1 MRLQPIYDFHTDNP
15 LTSLLAQYN
24 AMWCPARNV
33 SARGSYHGPN
43 RIELWPWK
51 MRILGVSQFK
61 RHDQHGRANKYPQQK
76 TPGQNDRGRQQTHR
90 QDDRTRSM
98 DDDQRRREDYSNSP
112 GSSSRNRD
120 ADDQER
126 RSAGRGGNTRPGN
139 SDRRTSRPSSQRLPP
154 GRGAQRYGGVADWE
168 DGPHDWD
175 DEEWRSDHRP
185 AYDGSS
191 RRPPNRGAQKTRAIY
206 DDERD
211 WDDSGNRNSRN
222 SQNNWDNQAGRANDG
237 RYGRAPSARRNDARR
252 GGRVGWLEASRQW
265 AAVQGQHL
273 LGTGKRVAQGDTAPK
288 SPERRRRIITI
299 VVLAVILVCG
309 LGSSLTSVVL
319 YVQMNAMAHSGLQHV
334 KNAEADLK
342 KVQSNPFDATSIQA
356 AHDEFAAA
364 YGDFSGVNAR
374 LNLVGLASVAPV
386 VGSKVSGAQKLV
398 PIAAEATQAGMLACD
413 AMSVLAASLKHPFGT
428 TGGTLTRDQYAI
440 IVDKWAQIRPLA
452 HTIIEQLGQLTPSDL
467 SLDPRLGPI
476 VGQFVTKL
484 PQITQLVDDFDGVVA
499 ALPQLMGIE
508 KPSNYLMLILDSS
521 ELRPTGGFIGNFGAL
536 GVNKGQMD
544 PGFHITDITLIDAN
558 VKFPYPQALYP
569 QTIQI
574 PDKYN
579 WLKSVFDNPASA
591 SWSLRDSNLD
601 PDYPT
606 ASKYAIDLYSQLQP
620 GAQRNLS
627 DQGSTLKLY
636 DPKASGQFAG
646 VITLSLGFFVQALK
660 ITKDI
665 DVVLQTNHGT
675 IHETVN
681 SDNFVSKIHYYALSG
696 TGGTGP
702 DNQACG
708 TTSCSK
714 VFTSAVVK
722 AFMDKI
728 KANLSQYIGPLG
740 KVFFESLRT
749 KDIEIFVNDPKAE
762 QALIDIGVGASVQA
776 PKTGD
781 SVFEVE
787 ANIGANKD
795 NGFLQ
800 YKLSDQITIDQSG
813 TATHKLVWQYI
824 WPADPKTIAES
835 FPAGGP
841 GGNFN
846 YHSHSR
852 VFVPPTATYITQTG
866 LQGAGQTPASAET
879 FNRQVLFGE
888 AFGYYGRTMTYSL
901 AWKTPGVVTHDD
913 AGYHYTL
920 LFQRQA
926 GIVWPQTLTINLPA
940 CAKVVGTPQ
949 TSGLTSLNAVTV
961 KGTTVTVT
969 GPLTLDEQFQ
979 INYTC

>member
-1 MRLQPIYDFHTDNP
+1 M
-15 LTSLLAQYN
+15 
-24 AMWCPARNV
+24 
-33 SARGSYHGPN
+33 
-43 RIELWPWK
+43 
-51 MRILGVSQFK
+51 SQFK
-61 RHDQHGRANKYPQQK
+61 SRGQNSRESKYPQQK
-76 TPGQNDRGRQQTHR
+76 TSRQIEHGRQQQPH
-90 QDDRTRSM
+90 QPDGARSM
-98 DDDQRRREDYSNSP
+98 DDDQRRRGNHSNSP
-112 GSSSRNRD
+112 ASSSRNRH

-126 RSAGRGGNTRPGN
+126 RYAGHEGNIRPEN
-139 SDRRTSRPSSQRLPP
+139 PDRRAPRPSTQRLPP
-154 GRGAQRYGGVADWE
+154 GRGAQQHGGVADWG
-168 DGPHDWD
+168 DGPRDWD
-175 DEEWRSDHRP
+175 DEEWRSDHHP
-185 AYDGSS
+185 VHDKPS
-191 RRPPNRGAQKTRAIY
+191 RRPPNRGPRKTRAVY
-206 DDERD
+206 DDDERGWDDSRDWGNRNKRNNRDSQAD
-211 WDDSGNRNSRN
+211 WDD
-222 SQNNWDNQAGRANDG
+222 ND
-237 RYGRAPSARRNDARR
+237 RYSDARSSR
-252 GGRVGWLEASRQW
+252 RGDARSGGRGGWLEASRQW
-265 AAVQGQHL
+265 ASVQGQHL
-273 LGTGKRVAQGDTAPK
+273 LGTGKRVAQGDTASM

-299 VVLAVILVCG
+299 VVLAAILVCG
-309 LGSSLTSVVL
+309 LGSSLTSLVL

-342 KVQSNPFDATSIQA
+342 KVQSNPFDAISIQA

-374 LNLVGLASVAPV
+374 LNLVGIASVAPV

-398 PIAAEATQAGMLACD
+398 PIAVEATQAGMLACD
-413 AMSVLAASLKHPFGT
+413 AMGVLAASLKHPFGT
-428 TGGTLTRDQYAI
+428 TGGTLTSDQYAI
-440 IVDKWAQIRPLA
+440 IVNKWAQIRPLA

-536 GVNKGQMD
+536 GVNKGQVD
-544 PGFHITDITLIDAN
+544 PGFHITDITLIDSS
-558 VKFPYPQALYP
+558 VKFTQKDVNYPFTSAS
-569 QTIQI
+569 ISI
-574 PDKYN
+574 PDRYN
-579 WLKSVFDNPASA
+579 WLKSVFEFPDSA
-591 SWSLRDSNLD
+591 NWSLRDSNLD

-606 ASKYAIDLYSQLQP
+606 TAKYAIDLYSKLLP
-620 GAQRNLS
+620 PAQANLNA
-627 DQGSTLKLY
+627 QGSTLKLY
-636 DPKASGQFAG
+636 DPKTSGDFAG

-660 ITKDI
+660 VTGKI
-665 DVVLQTNHGT
+665 DVVLPTNNGT
-675 IHETVN
+675 IHETVT

-728 KANLSQYIGPLG
+728 KANLSQFIGPLG
-740 KVFFESLRT
+740 KIFFESLRT
-749 KDIEIFVNDPKAE
+749 KDIEVFVNDPKAE
-762 QALIDIGVGASVQA
+762 QALIDLGIGASVQA

-841 GGNFN
+841 NGNFN

-852 VFVPPTATYITQTG
+852 VFVPPTATYITQAG
-866 LQGAGQTPASAET
+866 LQGVGQTPASAET

-888 AFGYYGRTMTYSL
+888 TFGYYGRTMTYSL
-901 AWKTPGVVTHDD
+901 TWKTPGVVTHDA

-940 CAKVVGTPQ
+940 CAKVIRTPQ
-949 TSGLTSLNAVTV
+949 VSGLTPLNLVTV
-961 KGTTVTVT
+961 KGTTITVT
-969 GPLTLDEQFQ
+969 GPLTQDEQFQ
-979 INYTC
+979 IDYTC